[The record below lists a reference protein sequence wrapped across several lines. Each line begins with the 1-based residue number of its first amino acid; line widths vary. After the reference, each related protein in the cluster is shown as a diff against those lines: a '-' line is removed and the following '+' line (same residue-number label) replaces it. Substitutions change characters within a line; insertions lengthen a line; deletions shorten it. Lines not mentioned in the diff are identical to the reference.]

1 MSLDKYEVIFPMIYL
16 LISIA
21 AAVLF
26 HYVGVPEVVGGI
38 IIGAAITR
46 VKVPTKKF

>member
-1 MSLDKYEVIFPMIYL
+1 MEIDKYETLFPMAYL
-16 LISIA
+16 MISIA
-21 AAVLF
+21 AAVIF

-46 VKVPTKKF
+46 VKVPAKK